1 MPTQIFIARFESL
14 DAIREFVVDAA
25 HQAGLD
31 EKEVY
36 NVQLAADE
44 AASNIIEHAYEGVS
58 DGQIEISTDIEDASL
73 RIVMREQGKPFDPEE
88 IAAPDVSAKL
98 EDRLV
103 GGLGLFF
110 MRKLMDEVHF
120 QYSPESGNVLTM
132 LKHLP
137 AARKALKTQRSNW
150 RGLLFGLGERILATT
165 SFSAQRNLVFET
177 AARLV
182 ADAEVVLWIHEPFF
196 RLPDWAGSIFPLTP
210 PTEFIGVA
218 HETGKT
224 VQKQVEDRLSLA
236 IPLRHEQI
244 GLGVIEVH
252 RLNGKKFSR
261 RELDLLEGLARM
273 ASIALLAWHSTSV
286 ERWRLG
292 PLSLVRTVSAQIAN
306 EPDIDELARK
316 VTRLIQSTFKYYYVA
331 IFTLERGRTALT
343 FRSGAG
349 GAMRRKK
356 RAEPPSFS
364 VELGQ
369 GLIGAA
375 AAGGEQVL
383 VNDVGSEPRFRHLDN
398 LPETR
403 SEIVIPLKIEERVGG
418 VLDVQS
424 SEIDA
429 VHPRDLLVLRAL
441 ADNVAVAVEGAQ
453 MYSDIRHQADQ
464 LRVVS
469 EVSKQITS
477 ILNLRDLMQAGA
489 GTIYNTFE

>member
-44 AASNIIEHAYEGVS
+44 AAYNIIEHAYEGVS

-165 SFSAQRNLVFET
+165 SFSAQR
-177 AARLV
+177 
-182 ADAEVVLWIHEPFF
+182 
-196 RLPDWAGSIFPLTP
+196 
-210 PTEFIGVA
+210 
-218 HETGKT
+218 
-224 VQKQVEDRLSLA
+224 
-236 IPLRHEQI
+236 
-244 GLGVIEVH
+244 
-252 RLNGKKFSR
+252 
-261 RELDLLEGLARM
+261 
-273 ASIALLAWHSTSV
+273 ALLAWHSSSV

-292 PLSLVRTVSAQIAN
+292 QLSLVRTVSAQIAN

-383 VNDVGSEPRFRHLDN
+383 VNDVRSEPRFRHLDN
-398 LPETR
+398 LPETK
-403 SEIVIPLKIEERVGG
+403 SEIVIPLKIEERVVG

-429 VHPRDLLVLRAL
+429 FHPRDLLVLRAL

-477 ILNLRDLMQAGA
+477 ILNLRDLMQAVA
-489 GTIYNTFE
+489 GIIHHQFE